1 MLLLP
6 LMAPD
11 NSVSDDYVNFD
22 ANADFDNSI
31 LDAIN
36 DDMINIIEKV
46 FINTNELDISMVSR
60 KILEDFLAPLRQFS
74 TNISDDIEKY
84 LKASKKIKARQMLK
98 EKSKQLTR
106 PWSTLMVAILLYVMY
121 KRYPKLTQL
130 HDRNMELDIPWF
142 GNDWNELIS
151 KHQKYLENFLSFFIT
166 IEQEIN
172 IKKQAK
178 VISVNIWVEKSSKPT
193 LAETLQIAIKLSA
206 ISISVKV
213 NNTQDVARSTEEQ
226 VGRIQTR
233 VTNILWQKITID
245 SLAELAK
252 MQDKITTLKL
262 EPSTPLYVT
271 AQNIAELIWEVLT
284 YGIQDELDNEE
295 DQVSSLWGDISIET
309 APIPTQN
316 SGK

>member
-1 MLLLP
+1 MFVSFCIDGQYSKKVEISKVYEKIKNLIDKIKRENIFSSKYINTIMLLLP

-106 PWSTLMVAILLYVMY
+106 P
-121 KRYPKLTQL
+121 
-130 HDRNMELDIPWF
+130 
-142 GNDWNELIS
+142 
-151 KHQKYLENFLSFFIT
+151 
-166 IEQEIN
+166 
-172 IKKQAK
+172 
-178 VISVNIWVEKSSKPT
+178 
-193 LAETLQIAIKLSA
+193 
-206 ISISVKV
+206 
-213 NNTQDVARSTEEQ
+213 
-226 VGRIQTR
+226 
-233 VTNILWQKITID
+233 
-245 SLAELAK
+245 
-252 MQDKITTLKL
+252 
-262 EPSTPLYVT
+262 
-271 AQNIAELIWEVLT
+271 
-284 YGIQDELDNEE
+284 
-295 DQVSSLWGDISIET
+295 
-309 APIPTQN
+309 
-316 SGK
+316 